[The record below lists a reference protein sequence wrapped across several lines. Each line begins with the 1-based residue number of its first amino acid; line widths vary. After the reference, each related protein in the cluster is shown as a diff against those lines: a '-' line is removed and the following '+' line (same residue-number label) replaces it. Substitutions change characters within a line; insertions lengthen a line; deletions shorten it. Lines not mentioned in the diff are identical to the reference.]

1 MQNSSAPVR
10 TNEGS
15 RPTGAESRN
24 ANRGDSRT
32 VNKGGRPVGSKNKPK
47 SLIPTELAN
56 EMLLVM
62 KDQVPPEHFKY
73 LQGVIRDGKAISTKT
88 ELDTMILLLSRNLYP
103 ALIRETEGEQHLEF
117 DEDGTVLG
125 QKTEIVF
132 RKDVTE
138 RLKVLNS
145 LLTLRNQIEKRED
158 EAGQGGNSPVLKVW
172 ASRGMQDRVAVLIGP
187 QQEQPL
193 LVDGHAEPA

>member
-1 MQNSSAPVR
+1 
-10 TNEGS
+10 
-15 RPTGAESRN
+15 
-24 ANRGDSRT
+24 

-73 LQGVIRDGKAISTKT
+73 LQGVIRDGKAISTKQ

-103 ALIRETEGEQHLEF
+103 ALIAETHNTI
-117 DEDGTVLG
+117 DETGDDVGP
-125 QKTEIVF
+125 VF